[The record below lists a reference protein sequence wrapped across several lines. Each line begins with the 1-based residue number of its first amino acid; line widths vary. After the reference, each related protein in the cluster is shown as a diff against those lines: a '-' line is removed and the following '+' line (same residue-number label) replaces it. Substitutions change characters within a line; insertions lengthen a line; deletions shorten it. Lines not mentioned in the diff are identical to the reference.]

1 MINSFIFILSFGF
14 CYTQM
19 LLAYKVERKISFI
32 KSVILC
38 FITQVCFGAL
48 GAQILS
54 AIHIHINMI
63 SMSIIYIITGLVV
76 FGFSIRK
83 KKIQKFLFG
92 RVEIL
97 SFFIICIGVGIVFL
111 LVFTPNILL
120 AYQNSDPAAHFEYAM
135 EVVRTGK
142 LSTMYFA
149 SLYNALFIEIGQPF
163 VATVNLYKLFILAD
177 TAANLLN
184 VLMFYCVADKIC
196 ESRFAKLCLPF
207 LSLLYFMGWP
217 FFNYAIGGFVYFG
230 WGVTIIIYVIYI
242 LIELEEYTEKR
253 YQIIL
258 WILIVIGCFCT
269 LICYMLFVPTVS
281 MIVLY
286 SFIKTIKNQRVRID
300 KRKIAIAIVGILI
313 MGAIAFLI
321 AFYGFFGGDLK
332 LLLHDLQ
339 VDGWIQNEPYKD
351 FIYLFPVVIFMSI
364 NSHKSKK
371 KRILYVAIAIVS
383 GYIAVTFIGCLCG
396 IISSYYYYKEY
407 YVLWFL
413 SWLSCVDGI
422 DYMYQKDK
430 VLLYTYMGVAVLV
443 STITLLGIDTNS
455 VLRERNLVPDKVM
468 GGENPAA
475 LSIYGRANLFITQ
488 NREDELKD
496 KEAFLDMCQYLS
508 PNDNEDVPI
517 MITSSNYMGKWFE
530 AVTEGQRIWVYTRE
544 DFAQALDEI
553 QQKKITRIV
562 IHQNT
567 ENYRENVD
575 LINTL
580 ECVYDNGY
588 YGVYKVLD

>member
-1 MINSFIFILSFGF
+1 MINSFVFILSFGM
-14 CYTQM
+14 CYVQI
-19 LLAYKVERKISFI
+19 LLAYKVERKSSFI
-32 KSVILC
+32 QSIILC
-38 FITQVCFGAL
+38 FMTQVCLGAI

-54 AIHIHINMI
+54 VLHIYINLV
-63 SMSIIYIITGLVV
+63 SMSIIYIIIGLGMFV
-76 FGFSIRK
+76 FSIRK
-83 KKIQKFLFG
+83 RKIQKFLFD

-111 LVFTPNILL
+111 RVFTPDILL

-135 EVVRTGK
+135 KVVRTGR

-149 SLYNALFIEIGQPF
+149 SLYNALIIEIGQPF
-163 VATVNLYKLFILAD
+163 VATINCYKLFILAD
-177 TAANLLN
+177 TTANLLN
-184 VLMFYCVADKIC
+184 AFMFYCVAEKIC

-207 LSLLYFMGWP
+207 LTLLYFMGWP

-230 WGVTIIIYVIYI
+230 WGVTIIMYVIYM
-242 LIELEEYTEKR
+242 LIELEESAEKR
-253 YQIIL
+253 HRIIL
-258 WILIVIGCFCT
+258 WALIVIGCFCT
-269 LICYMLFVPTVS
+269 LICYMLFVPTLGV
-281 MIVLY
+281 IVLC
-286 SFIKTIKNQRVRID
+286 SFIRTVKAKGIRTD
-300 KRKIAIAIVGILI
+300 KRKIVIAIVGILTMVGI
-313 MGAIAFLI
+313 TFLV
-321 AFYGFFGGDLK
+321 AFYGFFGGDFK

-351 FIYLFPVVIFMSI
+351 FIYLLPVVIFMSI
-364 NSHKSKK
+364 NSHKSRKK
-371 KRILYVAIAIVS
+371 HILYVAIAIVC
-383 GYIAVTFIGCLCG
+383 GYITVTFIGCLCG

-413 SWLSCVDGI
+413 SWLSCADGI
-422 DYMYQKDK
+422 DYMYRKDK
-430 VLLYTYMGVAVLV
+430 VLLYVYMGVAVLI

-455 VLRERNLVPDKVM
+455 VLRERNLIPDKVM

-496 KEAFLDMCQYLS
+496 KEAFFDMCQYLNT
-508 PNDNEDVPI
+508 NDNEDVPI
-517 MITSSNYMGKWFE
+517 MITSSNYMGKWFT

-544 DFAQALDEI
+544 DFARAIDEI
-553 QQKKITRIV
+553 QKKKITRII

-580 ECVYDNGY
+580 ECIYDNGY
-588 YGVYKVLD
+588 YGVYMIH